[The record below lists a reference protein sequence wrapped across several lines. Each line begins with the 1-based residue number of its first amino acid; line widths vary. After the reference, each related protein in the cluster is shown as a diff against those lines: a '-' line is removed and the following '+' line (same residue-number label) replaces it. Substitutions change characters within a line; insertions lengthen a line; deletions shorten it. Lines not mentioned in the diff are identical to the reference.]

1 MPVLNKLLNQYIE
14 RKMYLLL
21 VFDVLI
27 PLIWRD
33 WVLSGQFVVL
43 GIILII
49 MLLCIPLI
57 FILALIVKIWPYV
70 EPIFNWILEKLK

>member
-57 FILALIVKIWPYV
+57 FIFSTYCKNMAICRTHL
-70 EPIFNWILEKLK
+70 